1 MVVAYRHGSSSGGP
15 INAFSYNANFTNTT
29 GRLSAQFGL
38 HYVNFSPKINNE
50 TAHGVG
56 ASGVALFVFPVAGRW
71 LDGVPK
77 AALSF
82 YVGSVPT
89 IYISG
94 ERNYL
99 TVPLTL
105 GLGVLLS
112 PHRVITFTPWFEM
125 APSANLDTIFKPAN
139 ITSDCTSNPSNCVT
153 INPDGSVSLR
163 EGAIEAAVKNGVTID
178 TSFSVPMRAGL
189 DTSLH
194 LGETADLNLYA
205 SLGSLGGGFGGATMG
220 FLGGGLTFRWDDIVP
235 AVLPVERRLEH
246 EDCDAIESRFRSC
259 PSSRNWRSPEQRARE
274 LSPATAPVSG
284 AQPTAVPPAPKP
296 ATTPI
301 TPSLTPAP
309 TPLPAPAPE
318 PTPSPSPESASPP
331 GTPPSAVFP
340 AAN

>member
-15 INAFSYNANFTNTT
+15 LNAFSYNANFTNTT

-38 HYVNFSPKINNE
+38 HYVNFSPKVNNE

-71 LDGVPK
+71 EDGVPK
-77 AALSF
+77 AAFSF

-105 GLGVLLS
+105 GLGVPLS
-112 PHRVITFTPWFEM
+112 PHKAITFTPWFEM

-139 ITSDCTSNPSNCVT
+139 ITTNCSSDPSSCVT
-153 INPDGSVSLR
+153 INADGSVSLK
-163 EGAIEAAVKNGVTID
+163 EGAIEAAVKQGVTID

-189 DTSLH
+189 NTEVH
-194 LGETADLNLYA
+194 LGESADLNLYA
-205 SLGSLGGGFGGATMG
+205 SIGSLGGGFGGATLG

-235 AVLPVERRLEH
+235 AVLPVERRLER

-259 PSSRNWRSPEQRARE
+259 PNSRNWHTPEQRARE
-274 LSPATAPVSG
+274 MQAPV
-284 AQPTAVPPAPKP
+284 APKAIVPTGPTPVPPAPKP
-296 ATTPI
+296 AAPAL
-301 TPSLTPAP
+301 TPSVTPAP
-309 TPLPAPAPE
+309 TPAPAPAVSPE
-318 PTPSPSPESASPP
+318 PAPP
-331 GTPPSAVFP
+331 VSGPPSAQFP
-340 AAN
+340 TPN